1 MIGEDVTVAL
11 NADVVRLFL
20 HMLAAS
26 IWVGGQFVM
35 LGVLEPARKIGSL
48 AMYRLCKMLAWL
60 SWPALAVLVVTG
72 IWNIMMFNGEP
83 KSTAWTVVL
92 WAKVGLVILA
102 GLSAWLHGKIA
113 VKWETETLAAV
124 GTVSSVLALIF
135 GVMLAG

>member
-20 HMLAAS
+20 HVLAAS

-72 IWNIMMFNGEP
+72 I
-83 KSTAWTVVL
+83 
-92 WAKVGLVILA
+92 
-102 GLSAWLHGKIA
+102 
-113 VKWETETLAAV
+113 
-124 GTVSSVLALIF
+124 
-135 GVMLAG
+135 